1 MNQKVHCRSLS
12 SIHILYN
19 YSPTARLRPH
29 PELCCGFDIFNWTRR
44 YEVVLLS
51 SACVMLSLTVPYK
64 AGHHTLGRVCVG
76 EGLGSEE
83 GYFMGRTGGG
93 RGGKGAR
100 WARVAV
106 GGRHAVRNQAS
117 MIPPPPTRKELLRP
131 SSRVCCTC
139 YRNMVEHTRATQHA
153 KITI

>member
-1 MNQKVHCRSLS
+1 MRESVSQRVSQSRSQSVSQSAEGSLTRLLC
-12 SIHILYN
+12 HT
-19 YSPTARLRPH
+19 YS
-29 PELCCGFDIFNWTRR
+29 
-44 YEVVLLS
+44 VLLR
-51 SACVMLSLTVPYK
+51 ACVMLSLTVPYK

-106 GGRHAVRNQAS
+106 QGGRHAVRNQAS
-117 MIPPPPTRKELLRP
+117 MIPPPTRKELLRP